1 MPPPVKLPSLETARL
16 RLTPATE
23 ADLDPL
29 CALLWRPEVRRYLC
43 DDIVFPREQIA
54 GGLARSVAN
63 WGDGL
68 GHWTIRD
75 RAGVRLGFVELK
87 HAPAEIAAELAG
99 QVEPGIALAPEYWG
113 RGFAAEALRAA
124 ILHAF
129 GTLRL
134 PRLVGTVDEPNLDSH
149 RLMARVGFVRTGQAP
164 GPAYPQVI
172 YRLERPLAP

>member
-1 MPPPVKLPSLETARL
+1 MPRSVKLPPLETARL

-63 WGDGL
+63 WADGL
-68 GHWTIRD
+68 GHWTIFD
-75 RAGVRLGFVELK
+75 RTGARLGFVELK
-87 HAPAEIAAELAG
+87 HAPAEIAPELAG

-113 RGFAAEALRAA
+113 KGYATEALRAA
-124 ILHAF
+124 IDHAF
-129 GTLRL
+129 VTLRL
-134 PRLVGTVDEPNLDSH
+134 ARLVGTVDEPNQDSH
-149 RLMARVGFVRTGQAP
+149 RLMTRVGFARTGRAP
-164 GPAYPQVI
+164 GPAYPQII
-172 YRLERPLAP
+172 YRLERSRAL